1 MVITMD
7 LNTLAANLRTQAT
20 ANSTIVLD
28 STVFSDA
35 LLNDIR
41 TAFALAPDTNLT
53 IAGVK
58 PTDIPNPTA
67 NGALEITVGTAAVL
81 NQSDVKIG
89 LTFTAQG
96 GTLQA
101 IIVAIMPASWKF
113 SDSFADLD
121 IFPFHILK
129 ASNARFVFVTEE
141 QPNYVWAGDSS
152 YTINLKQ
159 GLNFLSQATFSNF
172 PVIGS
177 LLDTALDNISFKF
190 YGPFAPTAEQQLPV
204 GTLRAPFGASTF
216 SVGVAPNALSLNNPA
231 VAVRIGTAT
240 DDNPSQEIDML
251 IEADFQNALQVAVGI
266 PMTGSTLDITTTPL
280 PNQSSINNL
289 IQSLPGGQN
298 FTNYIPGELSNIF
311 ANVGLDNFSM
321 VVAPTPEVTYLSLSI
336 STLQPWNIISDVLV
350 LENLSLQ
357 IQTVDPTDINW
368 TRVFINATAE
378 FLPNIFTGEFA
389 FTVDMQ
395 KRASW
400 EVSSVNGSYYGSV
413 SLGKIVGEIIGSQSS
428 VPSALNDI
436 RFSDFGVNAT
446 RDTAGSPFSYSF
458 YGSVETAFPILNR
471 QLTSHL
477 SLAVAESDSG
487 HIINLNGGIVIG
499 DEVFKIALDLG
510 TPDSKLTA
518 RWTSTGKPLGFDDIA
533 NAFGWDSMPPLPED
547 MDPGLTD
554 AEFTYDFTEGTVALS
569 AHSVHYGQILFA
581 SLLTPDNSPNPNQR
595 VYIFSLD
602 VPLDLQL
609 SALPLVGSK
618 LPQEAQLGMND
629 LQIIITSAAL
639 SANDVTALNTL
650 ITDTLGDTPL
660 IPTSLDEGLTF
671 AAKLQ
676 MGTGSESV
684 IVPLSD
690 SDTSDSSNQPELD
703 ATGTSAMMLNA
714 PAPSA
719 ATTTTQSAGA
729 PDYQSGVNWFNLQKS
744 FGPVY
749 FDKVGVQ
756 YQDAT
761 LSFLINAALS
771 AAGLTLSLEGL
782 TVGSP
787 LNRFSPQFNLHG
799 LGIDYQN
806 DAVEIGGAFLRTHVK
821 KTDGTEYD
829 EYDGTVIMKTEQF
842 SLSAI
847 GSYAELNGHPSLF
860 VYAVLNYPIGGPA
873 FFFVT
878 GLAAGFGYNRLL
890 IIPAIEDVAEFP
902 LVAEA
907 VTHAGGQI
915 NLETELTKLQ
925 QYIPPSI
932 GDVFLAVGI
941 KFTSFKMIDS
951 FALLTFSFGSR
962 FEMNLLGLSTL
973 IVPTPVEG
981 ESATP
986 LAEAQMALKATFIPD
1001 EGFLGVSAQLT
1012 SASYVLSRDCH
1023 LTGGYAFY
1031 SWFLGEHEGDFV
1043 QTLGGYHPSFNVP
1056 AHYPKVPR
1064 LGFNWRIDDHISITG
1079 GMYYALTTSTFMAG
1093 GFLQAVWEDGD
1104 LSAWFNI
1111 GADFLISWKPYHYDA
1126 RIYVDMGVSYT
1137 FNFFGRHTI
1146 SVDIGAD
1153 LHVWGPEFAGNAHIH
1168 LWIVSFD
1175 VSFGGSTPALQPI
1188 DWQTFRTSFLPQNKD
1203 ICGITVKDGLVKGSQ
1218 VKNDMGVINPKHLSV
1233 VTNSVI
1239 PSNAVHIG
1247 HDYTTNELG
1256 QIGQIS
1262 IGSMAV
1268 AEDNLK
1274 SVHTITIKRDGINCE
1289 NDFAFTPVKKN
1300 APAGLWGK
1308 ELKPD
1313 LNGQAIIEQ
1322 ALTGFEVRP
1331 NKPPTPGETAAIDR
1345 RNLQYADPKIIN
1357 DAFSL
1362 KTTNKFMPQ
1371 TLDEQQRRQNIKSS
1385 IVSDATVNSR
1395 KELLQSLGVNVE
1407 IDLSDAVSDEFLIA
1421 PMIEA

>member
-1 MVITMD
+1 MD
-7 LNTLAANLRTQAT
+7 LNRLVTNLRTQAT

-28 STVFSDA
+28 GTVFSTSVLD
-35 LLNDIR
+35 DIR
-41 TAFALAPDTNLT
+41 TAFVLAHDANLT

-58 PTDIPNPTA
+58 PTDIPTPDA
-67 NGALEITVGTAAVL
+67 GGVLEIKVGTTSVL
-81 NQSDVKIG
+81 NQNDVNID
-89 LTFTAQG
+89 LTFTEHD
-96 GTLQA
+96 GTIQA
-101 IIVAIMPASWKF
+101 IIVATMSASWKF
-113 SDSFADLD
+113 SDSFTDLD
-121 IFPFHILK
+121 LFPFHILK
-129 ASNARFVFVTEE
+129 TSNARFVFATEE
-141 QPNYVWAGDSS
+141 KQSYVWAGDLSD
-152 YTINLKQ
+152 TINLKQ
-159 GLNFLSQATFSNF
+159 GLNFLSHAMFSNF

-177 LLDTALDNISFKF
+177 LLDTVLDKISFKF
-190 YGPFAPTAEQQLPV
+190 YGPFTPTAGQQLPV
-204 GTLRAPFGASTF
+204 GTLRAPLGAGVF

-231 VAVRIGTAT
+231 VAVRIGIVT
-240 DDNPSQEIDML
+240 DDNPVQQVDMV
-251 IEADFQNALQVAVGI
+251 IEADFQNTLEVAVGVPI
-266 PMTGSTLDITTTPL
+266 DGTTLDITTTPL
-280 PNQSSINNL
+280 PNQSSINSL
-289 IQSLPGGQN
+289 IKSLPGGQN
-298 FTNYIPGELSNIF
+298 FANYIPNELSSIF
-311 ANVGLDNFSM
+311 VNVGLDAFSM

-336 STLQPWNIISDVLV
+336 GTLQPWNVISDVLV
-350 LENLSLQ
+350 LENLALQ
-357 IQTVDPTDINW
+357 IQTVEPTGINW
-368 TRVFINATAE
+368 TRVYINATAK
-378 FLPNIFTGEFA
+378 FLPNIFSGEFA
-389 FTVDMQ
+389 FTVDLQ
-395 KRASW
+395 KQTSW
-400 EVSSVNGSYYGSV
+400 EVSTVSGAYYGSV
-413 SLGKIVGEIIGSQSS
+413 TLGKIVGELLGSQSS
-428 VPSALNDI
+428 VPSVLNDI
-436 RFSDFGVNAT
+436 KFSDFGVNAT
-446 RDTAGSPFSYSF
+446 RDASGSPFSYSL
-458 YGSVETAFPILNR
+458 YGSVEAAFPILDR

-477 SLAVAESDSG
+477 SLTVAESEAG
-487 HIINLNGGIVIG
+487 HTINLNGGIIIG
-499 DEVFKIALDLG
+499 DEVFKISLDLG

-518 RWTSTGKPLGFDDIA
+518 RWTSNGQPLGFGDIA
-533 NAFGWDSMPPLPED
+533 SAFGWDSMPSLPED
-547 MDPGLTD
+547 MDLGLTD

-581 SLLTPDNSPNPNQR
+581 SLLTPDNSPNPKQR
-595 VYIFSLD
+595 VYLFSLD
-602 VPLDLQL
+602 VPLNLQL
-609 SALPLVGSK
+609 SALPLVGNK
-618 LPQEAQLGMND
+618 LPQEAQLGIDD
-629 LQIIITSAAL
+629 LQIIIASAAL
-639 SANDVTALNTL
+639 AANDMTALNAL

-660 IPTSLDEGLTF
+660 IPASLDEGLTF

-676 MGTGSESV
+676 VGSGSESI

-690 SDTSDSSNQPELD
+690 NDTTDTNQPELD
-703 ATGTSAMMLNA
+703 ATGTSAITLNA

-719 ATTTTQSAGA
+719 MTEQANA
-729 PDYQSGVNWFNLQKS
+729 PDYQSGVNWLNLQKT

-771 AAGLTLSLEGL
+771 ASGLTLSLEGL

-799 LGIDYQN
+799 IGIDYQN
-806 DAVEIGGAFLRTHVK
+806 DAVEIGGAFLRTQVK

-890 IIPAIEDVAEFP
+890 IIPAIEDVAQFP
-902 LVAEA
+902 LVSEA

-981 ESATP
+981 NSATP
-986 LAEAQMALKATFIPD
+986 LAEAQMAVKATFIPD

-1031 SWFLGEHEGDFV
+1031 SWFSGEHEGDFV

-1064 LGFNWRIDDHISITG
+1064 LGFNWRIDDHISIKG
-1079 GMYYALTTSTFMAG
+1079 GMYYALTTSAFMAG

-1126 RIYVDMGVSYT
+1126 RVYVDMGVSYT

-1153 LHVWGPEFAGNAHIH
+1153 LHIWGPEFAGNAHIH

-1188 DWQTFRTSFLPQNKD
+1188 DWQTFRASFLPQDKD
-1203 ICGITVKDGLVKGSQ
+1203 ICGITVKDGLVKGSKD
-1218 VKNDMGVINPKHLSV
+1218 KNDMGVINPKHLSL

-1239 PSNAVHIG
+1239 PSNSVHIA
-1247 HDYTTNELG
+1247 HDYTPNELG
-1256 QIGQIS
+1256 PIGQIS

-1268 AEDNLK
+1268 AADNLK
-1274 SVHTITIKRDGINCE
+1274 SVHTITITRDGVNAE
-1289 NDFAFTPVKKN
+1289 SDFAFTPVKKN

-1357 DAFSL
+1357 KAFNL
-1362 KTTNKFMPQ
+1362 ETINAFTPQ
-1371 TLDEQQRRQNIKSS
+1371 TLDEQQRRQNIKNS
-1385 IVSDATVNSR
+1385 IANDATINAR
-1395 KELLQSLGVNVE
+1395 KELLQSLGVNAE